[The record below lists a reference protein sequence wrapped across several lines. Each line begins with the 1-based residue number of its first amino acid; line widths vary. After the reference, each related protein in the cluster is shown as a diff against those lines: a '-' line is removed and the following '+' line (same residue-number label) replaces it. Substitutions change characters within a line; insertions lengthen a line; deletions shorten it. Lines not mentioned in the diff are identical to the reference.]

1 MNWNHVAHII
11 RDVFKNTSFT
21 LCYQEDMDLLDTL
34 HTAEHGIGAMRLWSA
49 LEPPLENSENS
60 YYWPA
65 GINGMFFGDDCVDL
79 FISINYDPEIF
90 NNNYDQVAQE
100 IKRVLKSG
108 GFILAVNPGNWASSL
123 ESEFTA
129 DSQIVKEI
137 KRYSLFNNK
146 DVRIYENV

>member
-21 LCYQEDMDLLDTL
+21 VCYQGDTDLSDTL
-34 HTAEHGIGAMRLWSA
+34 YTNEHGIGAIRLWSA
-49 LEPPLENSENS
+49 LEAPLENSENN

-65 GINGMFFGDDCVDL
+65 GLTPMLFSDGCVDL

-90 NNNYDQVAQE
+90 DDNYDQVAQE
-100 IKRVLKSG
+100 IKRVLKPG
-108 GFILAVNPGNWASSL
+108 GFILAMNPGKWASNL

-129 DSQIVKEI
+129 DSQIEKEI

-146 DVRIYENV
+146 DVRIYENI

>member
-21 LCYQEDMDLLDTL
+21 VCYQGDTDLSDTL
-34 HTAEHGIGAMRLWSA
+34 YTNEHGIGAIRLWSA
-49 LEPPLENSENS
+49 LEAPLENSENN
-60 YYWPA
+60 YYWLA
-65 GINGMFFGDDCVDL
+65 GLNSMLFSDGCVDL

-90 NNNYDQVAQE
+90 DDNYDQVAQE
-100 IKRVLKSG
+100 IKRVLKPG
-108 GFILAVNPGNWASSL
+108 GFILAVDPGKWASNL

-129 DSQIVKEI
+129 DSQIEKEI

-146 DVRIYENV
+146 DVRIYENI

>member
-21 LCYQEDMDLLDTL
+21 VCYQGDTDLSDTL
-34 HTAEHGIGAMRLWSA
+34 YTNEHGIGAMRLWSA
-49 LEPPLENSENS
+49 LEAPLENSENN

-65 GINGMFFGDDCVDL
+65 GLNPMLFSDDCVDL

-100 IKRVLKSG
+100 IKRVLKPG
-108 GFILAVNPGNWASSL
+108 GFAFIVNPGAWVSDLATEL
-123 ESEFTA
+123 MP
-129 DSQIVKEI
+129 DIQIEKEI
-137 KRYSLFNNK
+137 KRYSLFKNE
-146 DVRIYENV
+146 DVYVYENI